1 MKNNTLVSLMILVV
15 FVFISSCGSRK
26 KSFANDLIG
35 WWNISEYWYFDSIE
49 FTNPVLLLQ
58 AEDSCSIPLVRGM
71 PLESND
77 VRWQVI
83 QTDPP
88 RIQILCEDTIFSG
101 IWEVRNITR
110 SAVPQHAHLIMSFEL
125 YQPTKSFF
133 FFRR

>member
-1 MKNNTLVSLMILVV
+1 MQNNTLVSLMILLF
-15 FVFISSCGSRK
+15 FVLLSSCGTRK

-35 WWNISEYWYFDSIE
+35 WWTISEYSYFDSID
-49 FTNPVLLLQ
+49 FTTPVLLVQ
-58 AEDSCSIPLVRGM
+58 TEDSCSVPLVRGK
-71 PLESND
+71 PLESD
-77 VRWQVI
+77 DASWQVI
-83 QTDPP
+83 QVEPP
-88 RIQILCEDTIFSG
+88 KIQILCEDTIFSG